1 MIALRTSSTLA
12 LTFALL
18 TSGSALACPPLF
30 TDDAGT
36 IDVGS
41 VEIGIGGGYIYDKES
56 DAGSTTKTNSH
67 EAELNIGTGLYK
79 DVGVCIAVPYL
90 MSERVK
96 VDGALDSNE
105 KSFGDISVELK
116 YAFAELSG
124 VNLAIKPAITLPTG
138 KDSLSDDHIQYGATL
153 IATKEFNE
161 GAYAIHANLGYERH
175 TCRNNG
181 DGRENL
187 WSLSIAGEAE
197 VAKSLFAVAD
207 FGLSSNED
215 PAASTLPAYAL
226 AGMRYELN
234 DTLDLSAGVQ
244 FGLTSPADDLN
255 IVYGVT
261 IKF

>member
-1 MIALRTSSTLA
+1 MTALRTSTLT

-18 TSGSALACPPLF
+18 TSGLALAGPPLF

-41 VEIGIGGGYIYDKES
+41 VEIGIGGGYIYEKEN
-56 DAGSTTKTNSH
+56 DAGSTTKVNAH
-67 EAELNIGTGLYK
+67 EAELTIGTGLYK
-79 DVGVCIAVPYL
+79 NVGIGIAVPCL

-96 VDGALDSNE
+96 TDSTLDSDENG
-105 KSFGDISVELK
+105 FGDITAELK
-116 YAFAELSG
+116 YAFVELGG
-124 VNLAIKPAITLPTG
+124 VHLAIKPAITLPTG

-153 IATKEFNE
+153 IATKEFSD

-175 TCRNNG
+175 TYQNDG

-197 VAKSLFAVAD
+197 VAKGLFAVAD
-207 FGLSSNED
+207 FGLSSNVD

-234 DTLDLSAGVQ
+234 DNLDLSAGMQ

-255 IVYGVT
+255 FVYGAT